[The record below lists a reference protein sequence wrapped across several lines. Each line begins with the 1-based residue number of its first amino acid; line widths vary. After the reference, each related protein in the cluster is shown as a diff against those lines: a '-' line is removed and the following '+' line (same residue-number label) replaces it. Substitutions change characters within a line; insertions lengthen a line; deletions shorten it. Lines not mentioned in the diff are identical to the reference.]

1 MTTWSTLAR
10 AVADQVAAARRRD
23 EAPRYG
29 EGDRVAD
36 PQATLDLV
44 RALAPTLGITRIGL
58 VTGLDTIG
66 LPIGAA
72 FRPNSKSLSVNQ
84 GKGRDSVSALVS
96 AAMEAAEVAIAER
109 LPAAH
114 LTASLEGIRADGV
127 PLLDLQRVTR
137 CRARD
142 IDGKA
147 PRAFVPGWDLMAGAA
162 VAVPFEL
169 VGLDHTELP
178 ERDAFDRSSDGLASG
193 NRLGE
198 AVLRGLHELIERDA
212 IALMELLPDR
222 VLTVLRRPPAW
233 FGDPWLVEAVGRLDA
248 AGVDVALFDATSD
261 IAVPVAAALLTPR
274 AMERR
279 PGAIE
284 AGLCIGYGSDAT
296 IGGAAVRAVLEACQ
310 ARVTAIAG
318 ARDDIG
324 ADRYRPVTD
333 GDSGRQGRLASLTG
347 SPMEADPPPH
357 VGPVFPAPLW
367 ERIDRI
373 ASLLA
378 ARGVRQAVAVPLT
391 AADDP
396 IQVCRTIVPGLE
408 VGTGGHARQPGARL
422 LRAMLRGAA

>member
-1 MTTWSTLAR
+1 MTTWSTLAG
-10 AVADQVAAARRRD
+10 AVADQVAAARGAD

-36 PQATLDLV
+36 PTATLDIV

-84 GKGRDSVSALVS
+84 GKGRDNVSALVS

-114 LTASLEGIRADGV
+114 LSATLDSLGADGV

-137 CRARD
+137 CRARA
-142 IDGKA
+142 IDRHA
-147 PRAFVPGWDLMAGAA
+147 ARCFVPGLDLMTGTA

-169 VGLDHTELP
+169 VGLDHTDLP
-178 ERDAFDRSSDGLASG
+178 EGDAFDRSSDGLASG

-212 IALMELLPDR
+212 IALMELLPDKA
-222 VLTVLRRPPAW
+222 LAGLRRRPDW
-233 FGDPWLVEAVGRLDA
+233 FGDAWLAEAVGRLDD

-261 IAVPVAAALLTPR
+261 IPVPVAAALLTPR
-274 AMERR
+274 AMARR

-296 IGGAAVRAVLEACQ
+296 MGGAAVRAVLEACQ

-324 ADRYRPVTD
+324 ADRYRPIAD
-333 GDSGRQGRLASLTG
+333 GDPGRQGRLARLTG
-347 SPMEADPPPH
+347 GPIADDPPP
-357 VGPVFPAPLW
+357 PVDPAFPTGLW

-373 ASLLA
+373 VALLA
-378 ARGVRQAVAVPLT
+378 AHGLRQAVAVPLT
-391 AADDP
+391 TADQP